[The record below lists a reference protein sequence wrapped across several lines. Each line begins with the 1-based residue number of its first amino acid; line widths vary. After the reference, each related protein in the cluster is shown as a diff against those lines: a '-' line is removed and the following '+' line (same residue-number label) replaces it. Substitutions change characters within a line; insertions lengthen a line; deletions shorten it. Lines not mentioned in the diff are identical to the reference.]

1 MSLVLFIVGLLGI
14 ITIYA
19 KHIAEFYQGNFEVFV
34 YFSDTTNADDARSTE
49 KEIKKLS
56 FVNSTVF
63 IDREVAARKEIKRLG
78 NDFIKTL
85 GFNPIPHAIQ
95 INIKS
100 DFAEEDKI
108 NLIEQQLKLL
118 PNVDDVNYAKDDL
131 GKNLL
136 TQINQNFK
144 MVRLVL
150 ISIAGIMLLISLA
163 LINSTVR
170 INMFARRFLIK
181 SMQYVG
187 ASDWFI
193 IKPFLGMYTLY
204 AIISVLVACG
214 MLSGIVYLSEM
225 QLNQNY
231 WQLFIVQYALLAG
244 FLLVLAVIISW
255 ISVFFATKR
264 YLKLKIDQL
273 Y

>member
-1 MSLVLFIVGLLGI
+1 MSLVLFIVGLIGLI
-14 ITIYA
+14 SIYA
-19 KHIAEFYQGNFEVFV
+19 KHLTEFYQGNFEIFV
-34 YFSDTTNADDARSTE
+34 YFTDTTTSEDARKTE
-49 KEIKKLS
+49 QNIRKLS
-56 FVNSTVF
+56 FVNSTEF

-85 GFNPIPHAIQ
+85 GYNPLPHALQ
-95 INIKS
+95 INIKA
-100 DFAEEDKI
+100 DYAEEGKME
-108 NLIEQQLKLL
+108 LIESQLKLL
-118 PNVDDVNYAKDDL
+118 PEVNDVNYAKDDL
-131 GKNLL
+131 GKNQLTEINRNLKTVRMVLL
-136 TQINQNFK
+136 A
-144 MVRLVL
+144 V
-150 ISIAGIMLLISLA
+150 AGIMLLISLA

-193 IKPFLGMYTLY
+193 IKPFLSMYSLY
-204 AIISVLVACG
+204 ALISALVAMG
-214 MLSGIVYLSEM
+214 MLGGLVYLSEL

-231 WQLFIVQYALLAG
+231 WQLFLYQYALLAG
-244 FLLVLAVIISW
+244 FLLVLAFVISW
-255 ISVFFATKR
+255 VSVFFSTKR

>member
-1 MSLVLFIVGLLGI
+1 MSLVLFIVGLIGL

-19 KHIAEFYQGNFEVFV
+19 KHLTEFYQGNFEIFV
-34 YFSDTTNADDARSTE
+34 YFSDTTSKSDAQTTE
-49 KEIKKLS
+49 QAIKKLN
-56 FVNSTVF
+56 FVNNTVF
-63 IDREVAARKEIKRLG
+63 IDREIAARKEIKRLG

-85 GFNPIPHAIQ
+85 GYNPLPHALQ
-95 INIKS
+95 INIKA
-100 DFAEEDKI
+100 DYAEEDKMA
-108 NLIEQQLKLL
+108 LIESQLKLM
-118 PNVDDVNYAKDDL
+118 PEVNDVNYAKDDL
-131 GKNLL
+131 GKNQLTEINRNLSTVRMILL
-136 TQINQNFK
+136 I
-144 MVRLVL
+144 V
-150 ISIAGIMLLISLA
+150 AGIMLLISLA

-193 IKPFLGMYTLY
+193 IKPFLGMYSLY
-204 AIISVLVACG
+204 AFISAFVAIL
-214 MLSGIVYLSEM
+214 MLGGLVYLSEV

-231 WQLFIVQYALLAG
+231 WQLFITQYGLLAG
-244 FLLVLAVIISW
+244 FLLVLAFVISW
-255 ISVFFATKR
+255 VSVFFSTKR

>member
-1 MSLVLFIVGLLGI
+1 MTLVLFIVGLLGI

-19 KHIAEFYQGNFEVFV
+19 KHLADFYQGNFEVFV
-34 YFSDTTNADDARSTE
+34 YFNDTTSTVDAKTSE
-49 KEIKKLS
+49 KEIKHLS

-63 IDREVAARKEIKRLG
+63 IDREMAARKEIKRLG

-85 GFNPIPHAIQ
+85 GYNPLPHAIQ
-95 INIKS
+95 ININP
-100 DFAEEDKI
+100 DYAEEGKI
-108 NLIEQQLKLL
+108 DIIEKQLRLI
-118 PNVDDVNYAKDDL
+118 PNVNDVNYAKDDL

-144 MVRLVL
+144 TVKIVLVA
-150 ISIAGIMLLISLA
+150 IAGIMLLISLA

-193 IKPFLGMYTLY
+193 IKPFLGMYSLY
-204 AIISVLVACG
+204 ALISVLMAVG
-214 MLSGIVYLSEM
+214 MLGGVIYLAET
-225 QLNQNY
+225 QFNQNY

-244 FLLVLAVIISW
+244 FLLVLAIIITW
-255 ISVFFATKR
+255 VSVYFSTKR
-264 YLKLKIDQL
+264 YLKLKIEQL